1 LADGAPDR
9 ADGGDDADTCHADQI
24 DELFAC
30 EALTLVPTPTATA
43 ADRTAP
49 VCKVI
54 SARGNRAEGRITFR
68 ATCNESAALGA
79 QAIGRLR
86 RLSSGALASRVGD
99 VTLASRSARVTA
111 NGSVRVTL
119 RVAKRYRRAL
129 PRRGRVRLVL
139 RATDALG
146 NRSAVSRFVRMR

>member
-1 LADGAPDR
+1 
-9 ADGGDDADTCHADQI
+9 
-24 DELFAC
+24 
-30 EALTLVPTPTATA
+30 
-43 ADRTAP
+43 

-54 SARGNRAEGRITFR
+54 SARGNRAEGRITLR
-68 ATCNESAALGA
+68 AGCDEAAALGA

-86 RLSSGALASRVGD
+86 RLSSGALASSVGD
-99 VTLASRSARVTA
+99 VTLASRSARVAA

-139 RATDALG
+139 RARDALG
-146 NRSAVSRFVRMR
+146 NQSTVSRFVRMR